1 MPTPTSFDAYQISG
15 ACACFNLRKSARLVT
30 QLYDRKLRTAGIRA
44 TQFTILVAIQAHAP
58 IAIQSLSRI
67 IVMDRTTLA
76 RNLKPLERRGLIAI
90 TPGPDRRVRLAR
102 LTSEGQ
108 SVLSQALPLW
118 QAAQAEFS
126 QKLGLANLETMLDIL
141 SETVAA
147 IQTE

>member
-1 MPTPTSFDAYQISG
+1 MPTPASPDASQISG
-15 ACACFNLRKSARLVT
+15 ACACFNLRKSARVVT
-30 QLYDRKLRTAGIRA
+30 QMYDRKLRTAGIRA
-44 TQFTILVAIQAHAP
+44 TQFTILAAIQAHAP

-76 RNLKPLERRGLIAI
+76 RNLKPLERKGLIAI
-90 TPGPDRRVRLAR
+90 TPGTDRRVRLAR
-102 LTSEGQ
+102 LTSKGQ

-141 SETVAA
+141 SQTVAA